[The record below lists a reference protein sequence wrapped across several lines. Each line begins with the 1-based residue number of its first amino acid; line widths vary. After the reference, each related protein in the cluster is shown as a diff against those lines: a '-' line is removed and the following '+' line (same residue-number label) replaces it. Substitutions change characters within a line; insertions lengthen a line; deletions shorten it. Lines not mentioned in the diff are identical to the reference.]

1 MNMNKILLTLLF
13 FTLLADILYAKGWE
27 IKRNP
32 FVVSKSYMDRTGKHY
47 LMPRDTYGF
56 IDIKIKGV
64 IHRKGTRKILIDLGD
79 KGFIYMKEGEKRD
92 IDTPDIMTTLKVVK
106 IERNHV
112 LVSINDG
119 EAIRHEIK

>member
-1 MNMNKILLTLLF
+1 MKKMILSALIISTVLLN
-13 FTLLADILYAKGWE
+13 AQEWE

-56 IDIKIKGV
+56 LDIKVKGIFYKKDIKS
-64 IHRKGTRKILIDLGD
+64 ILIDLGD
-79 KGFIYMKEGEKRD
+79 RGFAYFKEGEKKV
-92 IDTPDIMTTLKVVK
+92 IDTPDIVTTLKVVK
-106 IERNHV
+106 IENSYV

-119 EAIRHEIK
+119 EEIRHEIK

>member
-1 MNMNKILLTLLF
+1 MRTVILALLLLTLPSM
-13 FTLLADILYAKGWE
+13 TLYAKEWK

-56 IDIKIKGV
+56 IGIKIKGV
-64 IHRKGTRKILIDLGD
+64 IRRKGTRKILIDLGD

>member
-1 MNMNKILLTLLF
+1 MKTIILTLL
-13 FTLLADILYAKGWE
+13 LLMLASMTVYAKEWK

-32 FVVSKSYMDRTGKHY
+32 FVVSKAYMDRTGKHY

-56 IDIKIKGV
+56 LDIKIKGIFYKSGV
-64 IHRKGTRKILIDLGD
+64 KKILIDLGD
-79 KGFIYMKEGEKRD
+79 KGYIYMKEGEKRD

-106 IERNHV
+106 IENNYI